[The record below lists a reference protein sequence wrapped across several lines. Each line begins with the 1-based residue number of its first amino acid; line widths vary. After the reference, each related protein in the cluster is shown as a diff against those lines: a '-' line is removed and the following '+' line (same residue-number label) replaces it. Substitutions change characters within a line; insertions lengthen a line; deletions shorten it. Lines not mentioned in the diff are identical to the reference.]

1 MSHGKRSST
10 GGLNISVL
18 VQLAGMSVLAPEPV
32 AVRGDRCKPVVVD
45 VPNPEPVAVLGAMCR
60 PTAISPVDAPPAP
73 VAVRGPI

>member
-10 GGLNISVL
+10 GGLNINVL
-18 VQLAGMSVLAPEPV
+18 VQLAVDVPAPDPVDVLIKSIPPE
-32 AVRGDRCKPVVVD
+32 AAD

>member
-18 VQLAGMSVLAPEPV
+18 VQLAADVPVPEPV
-32 AVRGDRCKPVVVD
+32 DVLIKSMPPKAID
-45 VPNPEPVAVLGAMCR
+45 VPNPEPVAVLGAMCK

>member
-1 MSHGKRSST
+1 
-10 GGLNISVL
+10 
-18 VQLAGMSVLAPEPV
+18 MSVLAPDPV
-32 AVRGDRCKPVVVD
+32 AFLRTIRTPKAAC